1 MRAEGAR
8 QPPPLSPGAPGEA
21 VGTGLGGQGGPD
33 PAPRPQE
40 NVIRE
45 FNLNE
50 LYQKAKKQAKP
61 RDEAAEEAAE
71 GPAAAGLPNGESK
84 KDK

>member
-1 MRAEGAR
+1 M
-8 QPPPLSPGAPGEA
+8 
-21 VGTGLGGQGGPD
+21 
-33 PAPRPQE
+33 
-40 NVIRE
+40 IRE

>member
-1 MRAEGAR
+1 MRW
-8 QPPPLSPGAPGEA
+8 PPPLSPPGVTRVAPSTRWDVPA
-21 VGTGLGGQGGPD
+21 APD
-33 PAPRPQE
+33 PAPRLQE

-61 RDEAAEEAAE
+61 RDDGAEEAPE
-71 GPAAAGLPNGESK
+71 GQAAAGLANGETK

>member
-1 MRAEGAR
+1 MSSYWE
-8 QPPPLSPGAPGEA
+8 LEA
-21 VGTGLGGQGGPD
+21 GTKQQSYIFLL
-33 PAPRPQE
+33 QE

-50 LYQKAKKQAKP
+50 LYQKAKKISKHA
-61 RDEAAEEAAE
+61 DENFEEFSEQSAITE
-71 GPAAAGLPNGESK
+71 HPNGESK

>member
-1 MRAEGAR
+1 M
-8 QPPPLSPGAPGEA
+8 
-21 VGTGLGGQGGPD
+21 
-33 PAPRPQE
+33 
-40 NVIRE
+40 IRE

-61 RDEAAEEAAE
+61 RDEGAEEAPE
-71 GPAAAGLPNGESK
+71 GQAAAGLANGETK

>member
-1 MRAEGAR
+1 M
-8 QPPPLSPGAPGEA
+8 L
-21 VGTGLGGQGGPD
+21 GTLQGGQGGPD
-33 PAPRPQE
+33 PAPHPQE

-50 LYQKAKKQAKP
+50 LYQKAKKQSKP
-61 RDEAAEEAAE
+61 RDEGSEEAPE
-71 GPAAAGLPNGESK
+71 GAAAAGLPNGESK